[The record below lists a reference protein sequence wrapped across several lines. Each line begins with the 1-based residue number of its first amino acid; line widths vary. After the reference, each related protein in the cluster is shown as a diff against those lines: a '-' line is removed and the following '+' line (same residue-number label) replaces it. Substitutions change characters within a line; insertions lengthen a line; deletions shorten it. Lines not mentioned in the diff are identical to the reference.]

1 MLDLK
6 KLEEELDNALENETE
21 ESLKKWLYNRR
32 KINNLLS
39 FLYSSHAYIAYDED
53 EATYNEVHVINT
65 PLEDTITSLKDYK
78 LAA

>member
-6 KLEEELDNALENETE
+6 KLKEELDNALENETE